1 MPATRTKTTT
11 NDDENDEQ
19 GEDADAD
26 ADSDDSIKITN
37 QAIQRQTNKELKQK
51 QQPKQC
57 LK

>member
-1 MPATRTKTTT
+1 MPATRTTKTTT
-11 NDDENDEQ
+11 NDDGNDEQ
-19 GEDADAD
+19 GEDAD

-51 QQPKQC
+51 QQPEQW